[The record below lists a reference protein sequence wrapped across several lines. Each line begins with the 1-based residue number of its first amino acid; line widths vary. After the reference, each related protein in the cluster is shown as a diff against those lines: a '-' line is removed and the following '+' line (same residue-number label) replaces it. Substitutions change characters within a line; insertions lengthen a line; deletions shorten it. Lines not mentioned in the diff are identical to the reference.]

1 MILLIWEKGKSVVE
15 RYSSLQFLGRGGGLF
30 VDVWSAGGFF
40 EDDVLVVDHM
50 CSQLWGAV
58 SATGKDNDLSWDY
71 NGIMVEE
78 KTT

>member
-1 MILLIWEKGKSVVE
+1 MLLRGIVLC
-15 RYSSLQFLGRGGGLF
+15 SS
-30 VDVWSAGGFF
+30 WAAAGGFF